1 LLAFANN
8 RENLG
13 AFLGAF
19 SRWAIADSGKGI
31 AMALTDTTVRL
42 AKPGDSD
49 RKLANEKGLYLL
61 ITPPGSK
68 LWRFKFRVNG
78 KEKKLALGAYP
89 DVGLKD
95 ARSKRD
101 AARKAMEAG
110 VDPAIAKRDARIAKQ
125 IAAANSFEVVAE
137 EYIAKLEAEGLAG
150 VTIGKTRWL
159 LAKLTPAIGARPIAE
174 ITPHELLA
182 VLRKS
187 ERAGHRET
195 ARRLR
200 SFASRVFRYAVAT
213 ARASADPAQP
223 LQGALISP
231 VAKHHAAITEPVAFG
246 ALLRAISAYSGQPIT
261 TLAMRFSAHVFQRP
275 GEIRQAEWAEIDFDK
290 AVWTIPAAR
299 MKQRQQHRIPLS
311 RQALAILLEAQ
322 QLSGAGRYIFPKLGS
337 PVKPMCENAVNGA
350 LRRMGYDADTMTAHG
365 FRSTASS
372 LLNES
377 GKWNPDAIERALSHA
392 DSNQVRAAYH
402 RGAHWPERVEMAQ
415 WWSDHLDMLRDGG
428 EVIAFRRITS

>member
-1 LLAFANN
+1 
-8 RENLG
+8 
-13 AFLGAF
+13 
-19 SRWAIADSGKGI
+19 
-31 AMALTDTTVRL
+31 MALTDTAIRL
-42 AKPGDSD
+42 AKARDVD
-49 RKLANEKGLYLL
+49 RKIADEKGLYLL
-61 ITPPGSK
+61 VTSAGSK
-68 LWRFKFRVNG
+68 LWRFKYRLNG
-78 KEKKLALGAYP
+78 KEKKLALGSYP
-89 DVGLKD
+89 EVGLKE
-95 ARSKRD
+95 ARDRRNT
-101 AARKAMEAG
+101 ARKAAEAG
-110 VDPAIAKRDARIAKQ
+110 SDPAAAKREARIARHF
-125 IAAANSFEVVAE
+125 AAANTFGAIAE

-182 VLRKS
+182 VLRNS

-231 VAKHHAAITEPVAFG
+231 VTKHHAAITEPLAFG
-246 ALLRAISAYSGQPIT
+246 ALLRAIIGYSGQPIT

-299 MKQRQQHRIPLS
+299 MKQRQQHRVPLS
-311 RQALAILLEAQ
+311 CQALAILLEAQ
-322 QLSGAGRYIFPKLGS
+322 ALSGAGRYIFPKLGS
-337 PVKPMCENAVNGA
+337 PLKPMCENAVNGA
-350 LRRMGYDADTMTAHG
+350 LRRMGYGADTMTAHG

-428 EVIAFRRITS
+428 EVIAFRRIIS